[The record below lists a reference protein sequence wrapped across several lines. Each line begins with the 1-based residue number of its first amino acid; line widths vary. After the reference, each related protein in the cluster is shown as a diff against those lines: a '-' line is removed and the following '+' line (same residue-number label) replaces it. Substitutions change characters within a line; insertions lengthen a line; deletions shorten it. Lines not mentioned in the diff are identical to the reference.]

1 MIVLASFSIL
11 LILGLPIAIAL
22 AGAGLIQ
29 VANSGNEALFLSF
42 PGQFFGGLENYGLM
56 ALPMF
61 ILLGELMNDG
71 GIGRRLM
78 TVALALIGSIRGGLA
93 YVNLMAN
100 VMMAS
105 ILGSTV
111 AQIVVMSRLSVP
123 EMERAG
129 YPRDLSIAITAAGGM
144 LAPIIP
150 PSMLFIIFGVIAQI
164 SIGDMFIAGIVPG
177 LLLACSFLAVLAL
190 LGRIHGFPKTAPMA
204 PRERVSALRDALPAG
219 LIPLTIVG
227 GILGG
232 LATPTEAAA
241 LAAVISILVG
251 KYVYKDLEFR
261 HLFPAFVRAA
271 RNSAAVLFIIAAA
284 GVFSWAITFENI
296 PQAVADWL
304 QALTSDPTLFLLILN
319 GLLLIVGMVLD
330 PIPALILIVPVLMPV
345 ATSVYGIDPIHFGVI
360 LCLNLSVGLLTPPVG
375 TGLFAASLMSGVRAE
390 RIAVLLAPFLASAGV
405 VILLLVL
412 FPNLMSLFP

>member
-11 LILGLPIAIAL
+11 LIVGIPIAIAL

-29 VANSGNEALFLSF
+29 VANSGNDALFLSF
-42 PGQFFGGLENYGLM
+42 PGQLFGGLENYGLM

-78 TVALALIGSIRGGLA
+78 NVALALIGSVRGGLA

-164 SIGDMFIAGIVPG
+164 SIGDMFIAGILPG
-177 LLLACSFLAVLAL
+177 LLLACSFLAVLAV

-204 PRERVSALRDALPAG
+204 PKERASALRESLPAG

-251 KYVYKDLEFR
+251 KYVYKELEFR

-271 RNSAAVLFIIAAA
+271 RNSSAVLFIIAAA

-296 PQAVADWL
+296 PQAVANWL

-390 RIAVLLAPFLASAGV
+390 RIAVLLWPFLASAGV
-405 VILLLVL
+405 VILLLIL